1 MIRSALACTALFLL
15 SVTFAMSQPATP
27 AARAEL
33 APSGKL
39 RVGINHSNFLL
50 VNPGSPHGAPKG
62 IAPDLA
68 AELAKRLG
76 VPVEY
81 VSFDSAGKTAD
92 AIRDAAVDA
101 GFIANEPERANV
113 IEFSSAYLELPA
125 TYLVPAGSSLRSLA
139 DVDRPGVRIAVSGR
153 SAYDLYLSRTLKSAQ
168 LVRAEGI
175 PASVKLFNE
184 QKLDALAGLKPGLLA
199 EAQKQPGSK
208 VLDGHFTAVQQSIG
222 VPKKSAS
229 AAKYLR
235 AFVEDTKRS
244 GLVAQ
249 LVEKHGVKGVVV
261 APAAD

>member
-1 MIRSALACTALFLL
+1 MIRAALACTALLL
-15 SVTFAMSQPATP
+15 WTPCAMSQPTTP

-62 IAPDLA
+62 IAADLA
-68 AELAKRLG
+68 LELSKRLG
-76 VPVEY
+76 VPLEY

-92 AIRDAAVDA
+92 AIRDAAVDV
-101 GFIANEPERANV
+101 GFIASESERANV

-125 TYLVPAGSSLRSLA
+125 TYLVPAGSPLRTLA

-153 SAYDLYLSRTLKSAQ
+153 SAYDLYLSRTLKNAQ
-168 LVRAEGI
+168 LVRTEGI
-175 PASVKLFNE
+175 PASVKAFTD
-184 QKLDALAGLKPGLLA
+184 QKLEALAGLKPGLLT
-199 EAQKQPGSK
+199 EAQKLPGSR

-222 VPKKSAS
+222 VPKKRAS
-229 AAKYLR
+229 GAKYLR
-235 AFVEDTKRS
+235 EFVEDTKSS

-249 LVEKHGVKGVVV
+249 LVEKHGVKGVIV
-261 APAAD
+261 APPAQ

>member
-1 MIRSALACTALFLL
+1 MMRSALACTALFLL
-15 SVTFAMSQPATP
+15 TVTCAMSQPATP

-62 IAPDLA
+62 VAADLA

-125 TYLVPAGSSLRSLA
+125 TYLVPAGSPLRSLA
-139 DVDRPGVRIAVSGR
+139 EVDRPGVRIAVSGR
-153 SAYDLYLSRTLKSAQ
+153 SAYDLYLTRTIKSAH

-175 PASVKLFNE
+175 PASFELFVD
-184 QKLDALAGLKPGLLA
+184 QRLGALAALRPGLMRD
-199 EAQKQPGSK
+199 AQELPGSR
-208 VLDGHFTAVQQSIG
+208 VLDGQFTAVQQSIG
-222 VPKKSAS
+222 VPKKHT
-229 AAKYLR
+229 AAARLLR
-235 AFVEDTKRS
+235 EFVEDVKRS
-244 GLVAQ
+244 GLVAE
-249 LVEKHGVKGVVV
+249 LVSKHGVKGVRV
-261 APAAD
+261 APPAT

>member
-1 MIRSALACTALFLL
+1 
-15 SVTFAMSQPATP
+15 MSQSATP

-50 VNPGSPHGAPKG
+50 VNSGSPHGAPKG

-68 AELAKRLG
+68 LELGKRLG

-81 VSFDSAGKTAD
+81 VSFDGAGKTAD
-92 AIRDAAVDA
+92 AIRDAAVDV
-101 GFIANEPERANV
+101 GFIASEAERANV

-125 TYLVPAGSSLRSLA
+125 TYLVPAGSPLRSLA

-153 SAYDLYLSRTLKSAQ
+153 SAYDLYLSRTLKNAQ

-175 PASVKLFNE
+175 PASVKLFTD
-184 QKLDALAGLKPGLLA
+184 QKLDALAGLKPGLLT
-199 EAQKQPGSK
+199 EAQKLPGAR
-208 VLDGHFTAVQQSIG
+208 VLDGHFMGVQQSIG
-222 VPKKSAS
+222 VPKKRAS
-229 AAKYLR
+229 SAKYLR
-235 AFVEDTKRS
+235 DFVENAKSS

-249 LVEKHGVKGVVV
+249 LVEKHGVRGVIV
-261 APAAD
+261 APPAQ